1 MSSSPNADSAKPSE
15 MQPDNAPTTSK
26 GKPKVKREN
35 SFYENFV
42 ARAAR
47 MKISSS
53 AVQNLV
59 NLPDSLR
66 ICQITEQNFAEFR
79 ILVNLSIEGK
89 HSEEFFD
96 SVKNAPTFSAIA
108 YFDGHPAGFINCYLR
123 NENVCFCVRTM
134 GVVRLHRRHGIA
146 GALLQ
151 HAISMASGIDSVE
164 ILMTHIE
171 KDIDAIRLFQRF
183 GFTRHREGED
193 ESCGGILQLYVRPV
207 KKIKD
212 AWEKLHKPAAKKA
225 KLDLKKPSGDLRVG
239 QITEIDVERLRALN
253 RQIFADKYDDETH
266 RSILDSPNMSAL
278 AFLNDKPVGSM
289 TCEKWDTGD
298 LKLLEVMALGVLSD
312 YKELEDDIKKLLL
325 NHASKM
331 AENSADVH
339 LLTYYVQQDHLATIA
354 LLSKFGFTFWLPI
367 PEYYRHNT
375 RNDVYYI
382 KKTSRMFTKRV
393 VATVVDETE
402 EKREGPLDIKFDLKT
417 FDVSKL
423 ISINQSLLI
432 ADITEDTVESL
443 NQLNT
448 EISPTS
454 NNENLFKNVLVTPNL
469 TRLAFFDGIP
479 CGFIHTEKK
488 LNDDGSFH
496 LVIVTMGV
504 KSDKRRYGIAG
515 ELIKHMVQLA
525 QETEDIKFISAFVRD
540 GNDVANRLFER
551 CEFDKCVLPERF
563 GAYARHFF
571 FKLTD
576 N

>member
-1 MSSSPNADSAKPSE
+1 MIKYESDHQYVKRFFELEVDLVLINPECSCNFFKEKEIKKDMHFEATFPAYCTYIYCNFQFKAYYTYKSKIRALLDFQVEGAIDGDVVIIKDEKHAEKYEGDMLDGFRRFEVVYDSDFAFYRDSFNAYI
-15 MQPDNAPTTSK
+15 PTRLIFNYTK
-26 GKPKVKREN
+26 LEEGKPKVKREN

-66 ICQITEQNFAEFR
+66 ICQITEQNFAQFR
-79 ILVNLSIEGK
+79 ILVNISIEGK

-134 GVVRLHRRHGIA
+134 GV
-146 GALLQ
+146 
-151 HAISMASGIDSVE
+151 
-164 ILMTHIE
+164 
-171 KDIDAIRLFQRF
+171 KDIDAVRLFQRF

-212 AWEKLHKPAAKKA
+212 AWEKLQKPAAKKA
-225 KLDLKKPSGDLRVG
+225 KLDLKKPSGDLR
-239 QITEIDVERLRALN
+239 RLKALN
-253 RQIFADKYDDETH
+253 RQLFADKYDDETH

-331 AENSADVH
+331 AENSADIH

-382 KKTSRMFTKRV
+382 KKTSRMFTKKV

-454 NNENLFKNVLVTPNL
+454 NNENLFKNVLATSNM

-479 CGFIHTEKK
+479 CGFIHTEK
-488 LNDDGSFH
+488 NSM
-496 LVIVTMGV
+496 TM
-504 KSDKRRYGIAG
+504 A
-515 ELIKHMVQLA
+515 
-525 QETEDIKFISAFVRD
+525 AFTW
-540 GNDVANRLFER
+540 LS
-551 CEFDKCVLPERF
+551 
-563 GAYARHFF
+563 
-571 FKLTD
+571 
-576 N
+576 